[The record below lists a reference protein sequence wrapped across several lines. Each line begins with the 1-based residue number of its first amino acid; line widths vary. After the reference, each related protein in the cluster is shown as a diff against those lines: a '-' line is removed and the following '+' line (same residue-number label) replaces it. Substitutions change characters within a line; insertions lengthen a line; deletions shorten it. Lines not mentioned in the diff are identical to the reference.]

1 MSCDEFLDYALDNRS
16 EWEAKGEAIVAELV
30 KDFEENFSD
39 QPSDADLELESVGV
53 PSGVGQQPAAY
64 GDRCFL

>member
-53 PSGVGQQPAAY
+53 PSGVGQQPATY